1 MTEMILR
8 DAIAKGLR
16 EALDTDE
23 RTFLMGEDI
32 GKYGGAYAVTRG
44 FYDEYGE
51 DRVKDTPISESVFV
65 GAGTGAA
72 MIGLRPIVEIM
83 TINFSLV
90 AMDQIVNHA
99 AKLSY
104 MSDGQISVPLIIR
117 TVTGGG
123 GQLGAT
129 HSQSFENWYASIPG
143 LRVEVPS
150 NPYDA
155 LGLFRTARKDNNPV
169 IFAEHSLLYRV
180 KGDVPEEYYEVPFG
194 EARIA
199 KLGDDVTLIAY
210 SGMVRIAE
218 EAAKILADKNISAE
232 IIDLRTLSPLDI
244 ETVVESVKKTNRA
257 VVIEETWKTGGFSG
271 TIASN
276 VQEAAFD
283 YLDGPVIR
291 VNGPDVSAPYAKNI
305 ESAMIPSADWV
316 VEAVTY
322 NFGL

>member
-1 MTEMILR
+1 MILR

-16 EALDTDE
+16 EALDTDD

-51 DRVKDTPISESVFV
+51 ERIKDTPISESVFV
-65 GAGTGAA
+65 GAGTGAG

-90 AMDQIVNHA
+90 ALDQIVNHA

-123 GQLGAT
+123 GQLAAT
-129 HSQSFENWYASIPG
+129 HSQSFENWYASVPG
-143 LRVEVPS
+143 LRVVVPS

-155 LGLFRTARKDNNPV
+155 LGLFRTARKNNNPV

-180 KGDVPEEYYEVPFG
+180 KGEVPEEYYEVPFG
-194 EARIA
+194 KARIVQP
-199 KLGDDVTLIAY
+199 GTDVTLVAY

-218 EAAKILADKNISAE
+218 EAAKILSEKDISAE

-244 ETVVESVKKTNRA
+244 DTVIDSVKKTNRA
-257 VVIEETWKTGGFSG
+257 IVLEETWKTGGFSG

-276 VQEAAFD
+276 IQESAFD

-291 VNGPDVSAPYAKNI
+291 INGPDTSAPYAKNI
-305 ESAMIPSADWV
+305 ESLMIPNANSI

>member
-8 DAIAKGLR
+8 DAISKGLR

-143 LRVEVPS
+143 LRVVVPS

>member
-1 MTEMILR
+1 MTVMILR
-8 DAIAKGLR
+8 DAIAKALR
-16 EALDTDE
+16 EALDTDD

-32 GKYGGAYAVTRG
+32 GKYGGPYAVTKG

-51 DRVKDTPISESVFV
+51 ERIKDTPISESVFV

-72 MIGLRPIVEIM
+72 MVGLRPIVEIM

-104 MSDGQISVPLIIR
+104 MSNGQISVPLIIR

-143 LRVEVPS
+143 LRVVVPTT
-150 NPYDA
+150 PYDA

-180 KGDVPEEYYEVPFG
+180 KGEVPDEYYEIPFG
-194 EARIA
+194 QARIA
-199 KLGDDVTLIAY
+199 KTGEDVTLIAY
-210 SGMVRIAE
+210 SGMVRVAE
-218 EAAKILADKNISAE
+218 QAAKILAEKNISAE
-232 IIDLRTLSPLDI
+232 VIDLRTLSPLDM
-244 ETVVESVKKTNRA
+244 ETLVESVKKTNRA
-257 VVIEETWKTGGFSG
+257 VVVEETWKTGGFSG

-276 VQEAAFD
+276 IQEAAFD

-305 ESAMIPSADWV
+305 ETEMIPSANWI

>member
-51 DRVKDTPISESVFV
+51 DRIKDTPISESVFV

-143 LRVEVPS
+143 LRVVVPS

-194 EARIA
+194 KARIA
-199 KLGDDVTLIAY
+199 KPGEDVTLIAY
-210 SGMVRIAE
+210 SGMVKITE

>member
-1 MTEMILR
+1 MILR

-16 EALDTDE
+16 EALDTDD

-51 DRVKDTPISESVFV
+51 ERIKDTPISESVFV

-90 AMDQIVNHA
+90 ALDQIVNHA

-123 GQLGAT
+123 GQLAAT
-129 HSQSFENWYASIPG
+129 HSQSFENWYASVPG
-143 LRVEVPS
+143 LRVVVPS

-155 LGLFRTARKDNNPV
+155 LGLFRTARKNNNPV

-180 KGDVPEEYYEVPFG
+180 KGEVPEEYYEVPFG
-194 EARIA
+194 KARIVQP
-199 KLGDDVTLIAY
+199 GTDVTLVAY

-218 EAAKILADKNISAE
+218 EAAKILSEKDISAE

-244 ETVVESVKKTNRA
+244 DTVIDSVKKTNRA
-257 VVIEETWKTGGFSG
+257 VVLEETWKTGGFSG

-276 VQEAAFD
+276 IQESAFD

-291 VNGPDVSAPYAKNI
+291 INGPDTSAPYAKNI
-305 ESAMIPSADWV
+305 ESLMIPNANSI

>member
-1 MTEMILR
+1 MILR

-16 EALDTDE
+16 EALDTDD

-51 DRVKDTPISESVFV
+51 ERIKDTPISESVFV

-90 AMDQIVNHA
+90 ALDQIVNHA

-117 TVTGGG
+117 TVTSGG
-123 GQLGAT
+123 GQLAAT
-129 HSQSFENWYASIPG
+129 HSQSFENWYASVPG
-143 LRVEVPS
+143 LRVVVPS

-155 LGLFRTARKDNNPV
+155 LGLFRTARKNNNPV

-180 KGDVPEEYYEVPFG
+180 KGEVPEEYYEVPFG
-194 EARIA
+194 KARIVQP
-199 KLGDDVTLIAY
+199 GTDVTLVAY

-218 EAAKILADKNISAE
+218 EAAKILSEKDISAE

-244 ETVVESVKKTNRA
+244 DTVIDSVKKTNRA
-257 VVIEETWKTGGFSG
+257 VVLEETWKTGGFSG

-276 VQEAAFD
+276 IQESAFD

-291 VNGPDVSAPYAKNI
+291 INGPDTSAPYAKNI
-305 ESAMIPSADWV
+305 ESLMIPNANSI

>member
-51 DRVKDTPISESVFV
+51 DRIKDTPISESVFV

-143 LRVEVPS
+143 LRVVVPS

-155 LGLFRTARKDNNPV
+155 LGLLRTARKDNNPV

-199 KLGDDVTLIAY
+199 KPGEDVTLIAY

>member
-16 EALDTDE
+16 EALDTDK

-51 DRVKDTPISESVFV
+51 DRIKDTPISESVFV

-143 LRVEVPS
+143 LRVVVPS

-199 KLGDDVTLIAY
+199 KPGEDVTLIAY

>member
-51 DRVKDTPISESVFV
+51 DRIKDTPISESVFV

-143 LRVEVPS
+143 LRVVVPS

-199 KLGDDVTLIAY
+199 KPGEDVTLIAY

-316 VEAVTY
+316 VETVTY

>member
-51 DRVKDTPISESVFV
+51 DRIKDTPISESVFV

-143 LRVEVPS
+143 LRVVVPS

-199 KLGDDVTLIAY
+199 KPGEDVTLIAY

>member
-51 DRVKDTPISESVFV
+51 DRIKDTPISESVFV

-143 LRVEVPS
+143 LRVVVPS

-199 KLGDDVTLIAY
+199 KPGEDVTLIAY

-305 ESAMIPSADWV
+305 ESAMIPSADRV

>member
-1 MTEMILR
+1 MAEMILR
-8 DAIAKGLR
+8 DAIAKALR
-16 EALDTDE
+16 EALDTDD

-44 FYDEYGE
+44 FFDEYGE
-51 DRVKDTPISESVFV
+51 ERIKDTPISESVFV

-72 MIGLRPIVEIM
+72 MIGLRPIVEVM

-104 MSDGQISVPLIIR
+104 MSDGQINVPLIIR

-123 GQLGAT
+123 GQLAAT

-143 LRVEVPS
+143 LRVVVPAT
-150 NPYDA
+150 PYDA

-169 IFAEHSLLYRV
+169 IFAEHALLYRA
-180 KGDVPEEYYEVPFG
+180 KGEVPEEYYEIPFG
-194 EARIA
+194 KARIA
-199 KLGDDVTLIAY
+199 QPGEDVTLVAY

-218 EAAKILADKNISAE
+218 QAAKILSEKNISAE
-232 IIDLRTLSPLDI
+232 VIDLRTLAPLDI
-244 ETVVESVKKTNRA
+244 DTVVNSVKKTNRA

-276 VQEAAFD
+276 IQEAAFD
-283 YLDGPVIR
+283 DLDGPVVR
-291 VNGPDVSAPYAKNI
+291 VNAPDVPAPYAKNI
-305 ESAMIPSADWV
+305 EAAMIPSADWI

>member
-1 MTEMILR
+1 MILR

-16 EALDTDE
+16 EALDTDD

-51 DRVKDTPISESVFV
+51 ERIKDTPISESVFV

-72 MIGLRPIVEIM
+72 MIGLRPIVEVM

-90 AMDQIVNHA
+90 AIDQIVNHA

-123 GQLGAT
+123 GQLAAT
-129 HSQSFENWYASIPG
+129 HSQSFENWYASVPG
-143 LRVEVPS
+143 LRVVVPS

-180 KGDVPEEYYEVPFG
+180 KGEVPEEYYEVPFG
-194 EARIA
+194 KARIVQP
-199 KLGDDVTLIAY
+199 GTDVTLVAY

-218 EAAKILADKNISAE
+218 EAAKILSEKDISAE

-244 ETVVESVKKTNRA
+244 DTVVDSVKKTNRA
-257 VVIEETWKTGGFSG
+257 VVLEETWKTGGFSG

-276 VQEAAFD
+276 IQESAFD

-291 VNGPDVSAPYAKNI
+291 INGPDTSAPYAKNI
-305 ESAMIPSADWV
+305 ESLMIPNANSI

>member
-1 MTEMILR
+1 M
-8 DAIAKGLR
+8 
-16 EALDTDE
+16 
-23 RTFLMGEDI
+23 
-32 GKYGGAYAVTRG
+32 
-44 FYDEYGE
+44 
-51 DRVKDTPISESVFV
+51 
-65 GAGTGAA
+65 
-72 MIGLRPIVEIM
+72 
-83 TINFSLV
+83 
-90 AMDQIVNHA
+90 
-99 AKLSY
+99 
-104 MSDGQISVPLIIR
+104 
-117 TVTGGG
+117 
-123 GQLGAT
+123 
-129 HSQSFENWYASIPG
+129 
-143 LRVEVPS
+143 
-150 NPYDA
+150 
-155 LGLFRTARKDNNPV
+155 
-169 IFAEHSLLYRV
+169 
-180 KGDVPEEYYEVPFG
+180 
-194 EARIA
+194 
-199 KLGDDVTLIAY
+199 IAY

>member
-1 MTEMILR
+1 MAEMILR

-16 EALDTDE
+16 EALDTDD

-51 DRVKDTPISESVFV
+51 ERIKDTPISESVFV

-90 AMDQIVNHA
+90 ALDQIVNHA

-123 GQLGAT
+123 GQLAAT
-129 HSQSFENWYASIPG
+129 HSQSFENWYASVPG
-143 LRVEVPS
+143 LRVVVPS

-155 LGLFRTARKDNNPV
+155 LGLFRTARKNNNPV

-180 KGDVPEEYYEVPFG
+180 KGEVPEEYYEVPFG
-194 EARIA
+194 KARIVQP
-199 KLGDDVTLIAY
+199 GTDVTLVAY

-218 EAAKILADKNISAE
+218 EAAKILSEKDISAE

-244 ETVVESVKKTNRA
+244 DTVIDSVKKTNRA
-257 VVIEETWKTGGFSG
+257 VVLEETWKTGGFSG

-276 VQEAAFD
+276 IQESAFD

-291 VNGPDVSAPYAKNI
+291 INGPDTSAPYAKNI
-305 ESAMIPSADWV
+305 ESLMIPNANSI

>member
-1 MTEMILR
+1 MILR

-16 EALDTDE
+16 EALDTDD

-51 DRVKDTPISESVFV
+51 ERIKDTPISESVFV

-90 AMDQIVNHA
+90 ALDQIVNHA

-123 GQLGAT
+123 GQLAAT
-129 HSQSFENWYASIPG
+129 HSQSFENWYASVPG
-143 LRVEVPS
+143 LRVVVPS

-155 LGLFRTARKDNNPV
+155 LGLFRTARKNNNPV

-180 KGDVPEEYYEVPFG
+180 KGEVPEEYYEVPFG
-194 EARIA
+194 KARIVQP
-199 KLGDDVTLIAY
+199 GTDVTLVAY

-218 EAAKILADKNISAE
+218 EAAKILSEKDISAE

-244 ETVVESVKKTNRA
+244 DTVVDSVKKTNRA
-257 VVIEETWKTGGFSG
+257 VVLEETWKTGGFSG

-276 VQEAAFD
+276 IQESAFD

-291 VNGPDVSAPYAKNI
+291 INGPDTSAPYAKNI
-305 ESAMIPSADWV
+305 ESLMIPNANSI